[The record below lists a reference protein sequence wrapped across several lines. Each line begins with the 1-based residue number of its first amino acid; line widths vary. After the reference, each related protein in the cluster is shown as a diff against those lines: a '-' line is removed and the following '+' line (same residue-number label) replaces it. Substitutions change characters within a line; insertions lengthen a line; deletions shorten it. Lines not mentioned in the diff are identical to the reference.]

1 MRFFISFIAML
12 ALAAPAGLLAQNSNN
27 APACRASLDGDLLTT
42 AISFPDGYAVEGPW
56 RVYGNRAVSLE
67 DGRPGMAMSASLDRI
82 VEVDPATGQRITTPF
97 SEPIQTTFEGQSE
110 EDLVYRAAQIW
121 CLTVLKAQENSH
133 SPSRRDSSGPGAP
146 PAARTGAAT

>member
-1 MRFFISFIAML
+1 
-12 ALAAPAGLLAQNSNN
+12 
-27 APACRASLDGDLLTT
+27 
-42 AISFPDGYAVEGPW
+42 PDGYAVEGPW
-56 RVYGNRAVSLE
+56 RVTGNRPVALE

-121 CLTVLKAQENSH
+121 CLTVLKAQENH
-133 SPSRRDSSGPGAP
+133 APSRRDSNGPDASPAPRQGAG
-146 PAARTGAAT
+146 T